1 MWKKLFGNERD
12 PQEIQHIPEDIG
24 HSTTEVP
31 HIQAEIRLENDEFCC
46 LEVSAVWARRQKSRR
61 TYKGGGLSVRVG
73 RGVYLRAGVGQSDP
87 SESVENISAGRLFV
101 TTKRFVFHG
110 HSKSITLSLGDIAN
124 ILHGPDHLQL
134 IFEGAPTELFIIDQ
148 KLLNHEKVRQLI
160 SRVWLVARDG
170 GFIGLDQ
177 RSLPDE
183 KGAQGRL
190 EQLREDIEKL
200 SAEIE
205 ENFDT
210 IDADLAK
217 FSRIVNNML
226 EIESCK
232 KSGFPDQRY
241 RAHVPR
247 RQLIYRILDGK
258 NSGETSSAE
267 ADRQFER
274 IREIEKPIFPILTDV
289 QIFNE
294 QRMSQWLQNSTFDG
308 QTGLAGQAYQFAFDR
323 QIAWDPIDDDG
334 HDAFDVNWDRQAR
347 TQKMGHTMITMFH
360 DCEALTHRS
369 GIVDILDE
377 DFFAYVA
384 AIAAAENICVERFGT
399 EVWEEVNESVDLAAG
414 SERLDLIHR
423 FIADFSAEV
432 NEAVEASYLN
442 MESSFDE
449 GIRELLVESNDA
461 NSFYRNAIHAAEEF
475 WVALISA
482 SQAEDVSK
490 PTTHRLG
497 DSDIEQRL
505 ARLKSLFDKGAVS
518 ELEYQR
524 QRQRILG
531 EV

>member
-31 HIQAEIRLENDEFCC
+31 HIQADIRLENDEFCC

-61 TYKGGGLSVRVG
+61 TYKGGGLSVRVAK
-73 RGVYLRAGVGQSDP
+73 GVYLRAGGGQSDP

-101 TTKRFVFHG
+101 TTKRLVFHG
-110 HSKSITLSLGDIAN
+110 HSKSTTLRLGDIAN

-148 KLLNHEKVRQLI
+148 KLLKHEKVRQLI

-177 RSLPDE
+177 KSLPDE

-190 EQLREDIEKL
+190 EQLTEDIEKL

-205 ENFDT
+205 ENSDT

-247 RQLIYRILDGK
+247 GHLINRILDGELA
-258 NSGETSSAE
+258 GETSSAE
-267 ADRQFER
+267 ADRQLDR

-289 QIFNE
+289 EIFNG

-308 QTGLAGQAYQFAFDR
+308 QTGLAGQAFEYAIDR
-323 QIAWDPIDDDG
+323 QSCYDPLDDDG
-334 HDAFDVNWDRQAR
+334 HESFLVNWDQQAR
-347 TQKMGHTMITMFH
+347 TRKMGHTMITMFH
-360 DCEALTHRS
+360 DCEALANRS
-369 GIVDILDE
+369 GIEDIHDE
-377 DFFAYVA
+377 DLFTYVA

-399 EVWEEVNESVDLAAG
+399 EVWEEVNDAPVLAAG
-414 SERLDLIHR
+414 TERLDLIHR
-423 FIADFSAEV
+423 FIAEISFEV
-432 NEAVEASYLN
+432 NEAIEVNYLK

-449 GIRELLVESNDA
+449 EIRELLVESNDA

-475 WVALISA
+475 WVKVISA
-482 SQAEDVSK
+482 LHAEDVFK
-490 PTTHRLG
+490 PVTDESS